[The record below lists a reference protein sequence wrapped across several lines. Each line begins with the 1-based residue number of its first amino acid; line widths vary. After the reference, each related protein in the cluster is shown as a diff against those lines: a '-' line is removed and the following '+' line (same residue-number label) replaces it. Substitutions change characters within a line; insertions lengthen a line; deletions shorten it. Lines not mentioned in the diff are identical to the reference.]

1 MTGKPRARKTSKPRV
16 VPEDLQQVVLQ
27 TLQGAS
33 ALKLGDLKKSL
44 PVPYQPFA
52 KEAQAIARELAERG
66 SVPYFRPTKTQL
78 VFFPEDPSARIEA
91 VLRSHLK
98 EPATEKELTELVADH
113 APGFQVVVKPWLA
126 SAVKQRRIH
135 EHAALKGSRA
145 KRYYIE
151 PDLRAAL
158 KSVLTALQKALA
170 KTDALGISR
179 EQVAKVL
186 LDELGSSTWPTSA
199 STAKA
204 ATNGES
210 LDRSSR
216 SSFVAELG
224 ALASENPQQA
234 MLSVTELRRRLLLDK
249 REFDA
254 IALDLAREGAISLHH
269 HDNAASMPEHERM
282 QLIQDAHG
290 RDYVGI
296 SLTRGA

>member
-1 MTGKPRARKTSKPRV
+1 
-16 VPEDLQQVVLQ
+16 
-27 TLQGAS
+27 
-33 ALKLGDLKKSL
+33 
-44 PVPYQPFA
+44 
-52 KEAQAIARELAERG
+52 
-66 SVPYFRPTKTQL
+66 
-78 VFFPEDPSARIEA
+78 
-91 VLRSHLK
+91 
-98 EPATEKELTELVADH
+98 
-113 APGFQVVVKPWLA
+113 WLA

-254 IALDLAREGAISLHH
+254 IALDLA
-269 HDNAASMPEHERM
+269 
-282 QLIQDAHG
+282 
-290 RDYVGI
+290 
-296 SLTRGA
+296 